1 MFNMND
7 MSNITNMRFDMTN
20 MQKNMTPPPP
30 SDMMYMQI
38 NMKPP
43 CFDMTNMQK
52 NMTNMNPPPHIYVK
66 KQKI

>member
-1 MFNMND
+1 MN
-7 MSNITNMRFDMTN
+7 
-20 MQKNMTPPPP
+20 PPP

-52 NMTNMNPPPHIYVK
+52 NMTNMKPPPHIYVK

>member
-1 MFNMND
+1 MN
-7 MSNITNMRFDMTN
+7 
-20 MQKNMTPPPP
+20 PPP

-52 NMTNMNPPPHIYVK
+52 NMTNMKPPPIYTLKNK
-66 KQKI
+66 KYNFLCKI